1 MVDTLG
7 VGFLPVACGGWAA
20 GVVMPSGSM
29 VRGWCLALALAL
41 AARRRWQ
48 AKPSAAWVSH
58 LCRARPHVHFHLFAR
73 LVTRQA
79 VQTTG
84 TQVLLWMSGLK
95 VISLCTS
102 RSGQTRL
109 MVAVGV

>member
-41 AARRRWQ
+41 AARRI
-48 AKPSAAWVSH
+48 
-58 LCRARPHVHFHLFAR
+58 LFLLGVNVEPER
-73 LVTRQA
+73 LA
-79 VQTTG
+79 
-84 TQVLLWMSGLK
+84 SG
-95 VISLCTS
+95 
-102 RSGQTRL
+102 
-109 MVAVGV
+109 